1 MQRRF
6 FIAGGLGVGGLLAA
20 GPGWARQADASVK
33 EIAVPVRLMNNRVLV
48 DVTLNGTG
56 PLSFVIDTGGMLSGV
71 KQDLATRLNLKAQRF
86 VRLNGA
92 NFPLYE
98 VGEVVYGGAIRQ
110 PRVALFGVTSS
121 MALGGDGLLAAGV
134 VTAMDSRL
142 EFENG
147 IWRVFPDG
155 APPLPDGYQRLR
167 SELTTN
173 TEGLSLIPYADIAV
187 SGRTQRAL
195 WDTGGPRPLSIHREA
210 ARGLGLLDPSVPYA
224 PIPFSGIQ
232 GRLSENGRMVRVSS
246 ITVGEHTYENVLAA
260 IHPANTPRHYD
271 VLLGLPIIQT
281 LDMAFD
287 RASKSFAIRRNG
299 LAVGSEPHYSR
310 SGIWM
315 EVARGR
321 VRVADVGTG
330 SPAAL
335 AGVQVGDIL
344 DGVSTLE
351 DGVRL
356 LAGPEG
362 QAKELRLTRAG
373 QSVTAR
379 FELKAYL

>member
-6 FIAGGLGVGGLLAA
+6 FIAGGLGVGALLAA
-20 GPGWARQADASVK
+20 GPGWARQADTLVK

-71 KQDLATRLNLKAQRF
+71 KQDLAARLNLKPQRF

-187 SGRTQRAL
+187 NGRTQRAL

-210 ARGLGLLDPSVPYA
+210 ARSLGLLDPSVPYA

-232 GRLSENGRMVRVSS
+232 GRHSENGRMVRVSS

-287 RASKSFAIRRNG
+287 RASRSFAIRRNG
-299 LAVGSEPHYSR
+299 LAVGNEPHYSR

-330 SPAAL
+330 SPAAQ
-335 AGVQVGDIL
+335 AGVQVGDVL
-344 DGVSTLE
+344 DGVSALE

>member
-6 FIAGGLGVGGLLAA
+6 FIAGGLGVGGLLVA
-20 GPGWARQADASVK
+20 GPGWARQAAPVK
-33 EIAVPVRLMNNRVLV
+33 EIAVPVRLTNNRVLV

-121 MALGGDGLLAAGV
+121 MALGGHGLLAAGV
-134 VTAMDSRL
+134 VTAMDTRL

-147 IWRVFPDG
+147 IWRVFPEG
-155 APPLPDGYQRLR
+155 APPLPEGYQRLR

-187 SGRTQRAL
+187 NGRTQRAL

-210 ARGLGLLDPSVPYA
+210 ARSLGLLDPSLPYA

-246 ITVGEHTYENVLAA
+246 ITVGDHTYENVLAA

-271 VLLGLPIIQT
+271 VLLGLPVIQT

-287 RASKSFAIRRNG
+287 RTAKSFAVRRNG
-299 LAVGSEPHYSR
+299 LAVGVEPHYSR

-315 EVARGR
+315 EVARGW

-335 AGVQVGDIL
+335 AGVQVGDVL
-344 DGVSTLE
+344 EGVSALE

-362 QAKELRLTRAG
+362 QVKDLRLTRAG